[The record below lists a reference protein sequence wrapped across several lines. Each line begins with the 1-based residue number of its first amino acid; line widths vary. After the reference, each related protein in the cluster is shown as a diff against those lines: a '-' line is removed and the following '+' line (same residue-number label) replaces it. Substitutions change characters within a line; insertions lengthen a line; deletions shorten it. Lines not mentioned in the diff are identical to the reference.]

1 MKILQELFMLK
12 LGVLKHIYL
21 YIHIIQS
28 HNKTIHVIPTKGFGV
43 SEQNIHD
50 GFNENEIVLTS
61 IELEYENKR
70 QRIFF
75 ERQRNFLAQKAER
88 EFRRNIDNE
97 SVRSSIGTNRKSYA

>member
-1 MKILQELFMLK
+1 M
-12 LGVLKHIYL
+12 
-21 YIHIIQS
+21 
-28 HNKTIHVIPTKGFGV
+28 IPTKGFDV
-43 SEQNIHD
+43 SEQNIDD

-61 IELEYENKR
+61 IELEYENER

-88 EFRRNIDNE
+88 EFRQNIDNG